1 MTRHLGGQLDD
12 VAIGVA
18 EINRL
23 DHAVV
28 GDAAG
33 VDTLRLAFGE
43 HRVQGWRVDFEGDVQ
58 VEIALRF
65 EVEGHVWRFEKC
77 QAGAV
82 VHLKERMQH
91 VGPARRLGFMLV
103 GTVTALWS
111 NPWFVRMTP
120 AAGFEVALL
129 AAQCLLGGLYL
140 GIRAPSC
147 GVKSAGSGSVL
158 GMLGVACPICNKVL
172 LAIFGSGLL
181 LTYFEP
187 IRLYVGLLG
196 TGILL
201 FALYRKLA
209 ARATTAL
216 VAV

>member
-1 MTRHLGGQLDD
+1 MDHHRL
-12 VAIGVA
+12 AIKTLQALTVRELAASVGF
-18 EINRL
+18 
-23 DHAVV
+23 AVV
-28 GDAAG
+28 
-33 VDTLRLAFGE
+33 
-43 HRVQGWRVDFEGDVQ
+43 
-58 VEIALRF
+58 
-65 EVEGHVWRFEKC
+65 
-77 QAGAV
+77 
-82 VHLKERMQH
+82 
-91 VGPARRLGFMLV
+91 GFMLV